1 MTFFVVGPDDRGF
14 FKKQRTTWEFEDAL
28 NQASDGD
35 DILIKRDYQFPL
47 EDQNYVINKSLNIS
61 GEDNT
66 FILGGFIIKNGARV
80 KLNNLTLRHYRDKN
94 NSLQVINN
102 SQLIATH
109 ISVVNDAKT
118 GQNYPIIYV
127 DDGAT
132 AQFDDL
138 YVKKDKIGDGAHRI
152 YVEKGKDRKSVV

>member
-1 MTFFVVGPDDRGF
+1 
-14 FKKQRTTWEFEDAL
+14 
-28 NQASDGD
+28 
-35 DILIKRDYQFPL
+35 
-47 EDQNYVINKSLNIS
+47 
-61 GEDNT
+61 
-66 FILGGFIIKNGARV
+66 FIIKNGARV

-109 ISVVNDAKT
+109 VSVVNDATT

-152 YVEKGKDRKSVV
+152 YVEKGNVEIKKDRKSTRLNSSHVSISYAV